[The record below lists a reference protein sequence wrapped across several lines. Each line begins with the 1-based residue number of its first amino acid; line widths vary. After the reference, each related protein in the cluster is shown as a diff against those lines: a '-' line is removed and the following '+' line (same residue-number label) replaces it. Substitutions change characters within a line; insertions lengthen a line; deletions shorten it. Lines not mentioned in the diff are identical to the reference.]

1 MQYRLE
7 SSVAEAE
14 KAVTIEA
21 TAREVKPVA
30 AGGSATILGET
41 PARAN
46 RPGAAPRD
54 YATPLRVGLAVIV
67 FGLGGFLAWAAIAPL
82 DEGAHAPGT
91 LIVDSK
97 RKTIQNFS
105 PGAVKEI
112 HVQEGDLVQLDQ
124 LVLTMDPTQARAQR
138 EVADS
143 LYLTARASESRLLAE
158 QTSRETISF
167 PADLNRRSMEAPVA
181 LILNSQRQLFEA
193 RRKALGSE
201 LAAYRETIGGFESQI
216 KGLAEIQLQRQA
228 QIDSLAKETESL
240 APLVSDGLYP
250 RNRYQETER
259 QLAGARASF
268 AEGASS
274 IARISNQI
282 AEVRLRIA
290 QREQEYRK
298 EVETQLSEV
307 SKEARAQSERL
318 IALDDELRRT
328 EIRSP
333 VSGSVVGL
341 NVSTKGAV
349 LGAGTRIMD
358 VIPRDEKMIVEAQLP
373 PHLIERIKAGV
384 PAKLMFTALNP
395 RTTPVVDGKLLSVSA
410 DLLATPQ
417 GVPYYL
423 ARIEVPPESL
433 RKMGE
438 VELHA
443 GMPVDVVLVT
453 GERTL
458 LNYLLKP
465 IEDRMARGLK
475 ER

>member
-1 MQYRLE
+1 
-7 SSVAEAE
+7 VAAPEQ
-14 KAVTIEA
+14 AVTIEA
-21 TAREVKPVA
+21 TAREVKTLAP
-30 AGGSATILGET
+30 AGGNAILGEA
-41 PARAN
+41 PARNTRA
-46 RPGAAPRD
+46 GAAPRD
-54 YATPLRVGLAVIV
+54 YRTPMRVGLAVVILG
-67 FGLGGFLAWAAIAPL
+67 FGGFVAWAATAPL

-112 HVQEGDLVQLDQ
+112 HVQEGDPVEKDQ

-143 LYLTARASESRLLAE
+143 LYLTARATESRLLAE
-158 QTSRETISF
+158 QAFLAAIVF
-167 PADLNRRSMEAPVA
+167 PPDLMRRMQEAPVA
-181 LILNSQRQLFEA
+181 LILTSQRQLFEA
-193 RRKALGSE
+193 RRKALASE
-201 LAAYRETIGGFESQI
+201 VAAYRETIGGLEAQI
-216 KGLAEIQLQRQA
+216 KGLEEIQLQRQG
-228 QIDSLAKETESL
+228 QIDSLAREVAAL
-240 APLVSDGLYP
+240 GPLVSDGLYA
-250 RNRYQETER
+250 RNRFQETER
-259 QLAGARASF
+259 QLAGVRASF
-268 AEGASS
+268 AEGASG

-333 VSGSVVGL
+333 VSGAVVGL

-349 LGAGTRIMD
+349 LAAGTRIMD
-358 VIPRDEKMIVEAQLP
+358 VIPRDEKMIVEAQLA

-395 RTTPVVDGKLLSVSA
+395 RTTPVVDGKLMSISA

-417 GVPYYL
+417 GMPYYL
-423 ARIEVPPESL
+423 ARIEVPPQSL
-433 RKMGE
+433 KILGA

-465 IEDRMARGLK
+465 IQDRMARGLT

>member
-1 MQYRLE
+1 
-7 SSVAEAE
+7 
-14 KAVTIEA
+14 
-21 TAREVKPVA
+21 
-30 AGGSATILGET
+30 
-41 PARAN
+41 
-46 RPGAAPRD
+46 
-54 YATPLRVGLAVIV
+54 
-67 FGLGGFLAWAAIAPL
+67 
-82 DEGAHAPGT
+82 
-91 LIVDSK
+91 
-97 RKTIQNFS
+97 
-105 PGAVKEI
+105 VKEI
-112 HVQEGDLVQLDQ
+112 HVQEGDLVELDQ

-138 EVADS
+138 EVTDS

-158 QTSRETISF
+158 QTLLETISF
-167 PADLNRRSMEAPVA
+167 PADLNRRSSEAPVA

-193 RRKALGSE
+193 RRKALRSE
-201 LAAYRETIGGFESQI
+201 LDAYRETIAGLESQI

-228 QIDSLAKETESL
+228 QIDSLARETEAL

-250 RNRYQETER
+250 RNRFQETER

-268 AEGASS
+268 AEGAAS

-349 LGAGTRIMD
+349 LAAGTRIMD

-423 ARIEVPPESL
+423 ARIEVPPHSL
-433 RKMGE
+433 RKLGE

-465 IEDRMARGLK
+465 IEDRMVRGLK